1 MWRTEKGWTGL
12 LTEYLTI
19 AKPSEVVQIER
30 KSKFIGYAQPV
41 STVAEAEAFI
51 AEICKKHW
59 DATHNV
65 YAYIIGIN
73 AEQQKCSDDGE
84 PSGAAGLPVMEAI
97 KAMHLVNVVVVVTR
111 YFGGILLGRG
121 GLIRA
126 YGSAA
131 KAALEAAVPVRY
143 VPHQRVHIV
152 VDYAL
157 AGKIQHELVR
167 SEIIIHKTI
176 YMADVTFTVDILPE
190 KTEQVYR
197 KIQELTADQFL
208 WELDT
213 QVYHSLPVT

>member
-84 PSGAAGLPVMEAI
+84 PSGTAGLPVMEAI

-111 YFGGILLGRG
+111 YWWNSARTR
-121 GLIRA
+121 RA
-126 YGSAA
+126 D
-131 KAALEAAVPVRY
+131 PR
-143 VPHQRVHIV
+143 
-152 VDYAL
+152 
-157 AGKIQHELVR
+157 
-167 SEIIIHKTI
+167 
-176 YMADVTFTVDILPE
+176 
-190 KTEQVYR
+190 
-197 KIQELTADQFL
+197 L
-208 WELDT
+208 W
-213 QVYHSLPVT
+213 